1 MRFAGASG
9 YSMPEGGRF
18 HCSACEAALKH
29 LSCPSFHAA
38 LRQRPRQLGSSQN
51 EGRSRFA
58 DGLACF
64 SVQIGRQDSNP
75 SVTTRQISWPDG
87 TLDAGRKATNCR
99 GTVAAFE
106 HLELRRTDG
115 RPCHD
120 DKQESSA
127 LAKACSCCVRLTAPP
142 GNTTP
147 CYAMMR

>member
-18 HCSACEAALKH
+18 HCSPCEAALKH
-29 LSCPSFHAA
+29 LSSPFM
-38 LRQRPRQLGSSQN
+38 PRSDNVPGIERLGLSQN

-75 SVTTRQISWPDG
+75 SVTTPQISWPDG
-87 TLDAGRKATNCR
+87 TLDAGRKATNCW

-120 DKQESSA
+120 NKSESSA
-127 LAKACSCCVRLTAPP
+127 LAKLS
-142 GNTTP
+142 
-147 CYAMMR
+147 